1 MPAEDGAA
9 SSEKRAPMTSR
20 AESDSRS
27 PMTAYPHIFSPLT
40 IKGMTLRNRICSTGH
55 MASWMHHNGVP
66 NDRCRAY
73 FEERA
78 NGGIALVT
86 MGATSVREGDHPAY
100 FQNLDDRFIA
110 SYRTLTEAVH
120 SHGAKFI
127 AQFCPRGAQVHL
139 SEFCEPMPSAPV
151 ARVVPDIINPPMLAS
166 EHVAS
171 WSVEDLEDLAACCG
185 RAAWRARAGGADG
198 VELHAHQHHLFSQ
211 FLSPACNG
219 RDDGYGGDFA
229 GRARLLVDSL
239 TAMRQAVGAD
249 FVVGARLKA
258 HDMHPEGYDEQDCV
272 RLIEMLKAKG
282 LIDYVSLTVGGAVH
296 HTGSL
301 YMREAAQLERVA
313 RVRRAIDLPVIHAGG
328 IVTPEVAEA
337 ALAEGCLDVV
347 GITKGHFADP
357 HFVNKL
363 REGRREEI
371 RLCIRCQFCCD
382 GGEGPVGCIYN
393 PVTGREREWAS
404 PAPAPVRRRVVI
416 VGAGPAGM
424 EAAITA
430 SERGHEVIVLE
441 RADRVGGQVN
451 LAGAAPLRRGFSTI
465 AEFYQRQ
472 AAGGRFEVRS
482 GVEATVDNILELNAD
497 AVILATGSR
506 PIRTR
511 IDGSDEEALTVPEVL
526 AGKAD
531 GCERVLIVD
540 RDGHA
545 PAFVAADHLRCAGA
559 AVTFVA
565 AMARA
570 GADLG
575 ERDAALLCQRLADHG
590 VTFIVG
596 HDLARVGGAGATLR
610 SIFTGEELAVGPF
623 DEIVVAAGS
632 RPYSPL
638 AEELEGKVCELHVIG
653 AASAS
658 RFIFEATVDGARIG
672 HAI

>member
-1 MPAEDGAA
+1 
-9 SSEKRAPMTSR
+9 MT
-20 AESDSRS
+20 D
-27 PMTAYPHIFSPLT
+27 YPNIFSPLT

-55 MASWMHHNGVP
+55 MASWMHHNGLP

-78 NGGIALVT
+78 RGGIALVT
-86 MGATSVREGDHPAY
+86 LGATSVREGDHPAY

-110 SYRTLTEAVH
+110 SYRTLTQAVH
-120 SHGAKFI
+120 RHGARFI

-139 SEFCEPMPSAPV
+139 SEFCEPVPSAPV
-151 ARVVPDIINPPMLAS
+151 ARVVPGVINPPVLAS

-171 WSVEDLEDLAACCG
+171 WSAEDLEDLAACCG

-198 VELHAHQHHLFSQ
+198 VELHAHQHHLYSQ
-211 FLSPACNG
+211 FLSPACNR
-219 RDDGYGGDFA
+219 RDDAYGGSFS

-239 TAMRQAVGAD
+239 TAMRQTVGED
-249 FVVGARLKA
+249 FVVGVRLKA
-258 HDMHPEGYDEQDCV
+258 HDMHPDGCDEQDCV
-272 RLIEMLKAKG
+272 RLIELLQSRG
-282 LIDYVSLTVGGAVH
+282 LIDYVSLTVGAAVH

-301 YMREAAQLERVA
+301 YMPEAAQLDRVA
-313 RVRRAIDLPVIHAGG
+313 RVRRAIDLPVFHAGG

-347 GITKGHFADP
+347 GITKGHFADA

-363 REGRREEI
+363 RQGRRQEI

-393 PVTGREREWAS
+393 PVTGREKDWAA
-404 PAPAPVRRRVVI
+404 PAPASVRRRVVI

-430 SERGHEVIVLE
+430 SERGHDVIVLE
-441 RADRVGGQVN
+441 KESRVGGQVW

-472 AAGGRFEVRS
+472 AGLGRFEVRS
-482 GVEATVDNILELNAD
+482 GVEATAHNILALTPD
-497 AVILATGSR
+497 AVILATGSMPVR
-506 PIRTR
+506 AR
-511 IDGSDEEALTVPEVL
+511 IDGYGKEALTVPEVL

-531 GCERVLIVD
+531 GCKRVLVVD

-545 PAFVAADHLRCAGA
+545 PAFVAADHLRCAGVS
-559 AVTFVA
+559 VTFVA

-575 ERDAALLCQRLADHG
+575 ERDAALLCQRLAGAG
-590 VTFIVG
+590 VNFIVG
-596 HDLARVGGAGATLR
+596 YDLLHANGTGATLR
-610 SIFTGEELAVGPF
+610 SIFTDEEQSVGPF
-623 DEIVVAAGS
+623 DETVVAAGS
-632 RPYSPL
+632 RPRNSL
-638 AEELEGKVCELHVIG
+638 ATALEGRVSELHVIG

-658 RFIFEATVDGARIG
+658 RFIFEATTDGVRTG

>member
-1 MPAEDGAA
+1 
-9 SSEKRAPMTSR
+9 
-20 AESDSRS
+20 
-27 PMTAYPHIFSPLT
+27 MTALPHIFSPLT
-40 IKGMTLRNRICSTGH
+40 VKGMTLRNRICSTGH

-78 NGGIALVT
+78 KGGIALVT
-86 MGATSVREGDHPAY
+86 LGATAVREGDHPAY
-100 FQNLDDRFIA
+100 FQNLDDRFIT
-110 SYRTLTEAVH
+110 SYRTLTQAVH
-120 SHGAKFI
+120 RHGARFI
-127 AQFCPRGAQVHL
+127 AQFCPRGAQIHL
-139 SEFCEPMPSAPV
+139 SEFCESMPTAPA
-151 ARVVPDIINPPMLAS
+151 AREVPGVIRPPIPAS

-171 WSVEDLEDLAACCG
+171 WSEEDLEDLVACCG

-198 VELHAHQHHLFSQ
+198 VELHAHQHHLLSQ
-211 FLSPACNG
+211 FLSPACNR
-219 RDDGYGGDFA
+219 RDDAYGGSFA
-229 GRARLLVDSL
+229 GRARLLVDAL
-239 TAMRQAVGAD
+239 TAMRQAVGDD
-249 FVVGARLKA
+249 FVVGVRLKA
-258 HDMHPEGYDEQDCV
+258 HDMHPDGYDEQDCV
-272 RLIEMLKAKG
+272 RLIEYLKSKG
-282 LIDYVSLTVGGAVH
+282 LIDYVSLTIGGAVH
-296 HTGSL
+296 HTGSM
-301 YMREAAQLERVA
+301 YMQEAAQLERVA
-313 RVRRAIDLPVIHAGG
+313 RVRRAIDLPVFHAGG

-337 ALAEGCLDVV
+337 ALADGCLDVV
-347 GITKGHFADP
+347 GITKGHFADA

-363 REGRREEI
+363 RDGQREEI

-393 PVTGREREWAS
+393 PVTGREIDWATPV
-404 PAPAPVRRRVVI
+404 PALRRRRVVI

-441 RADRVGGQVN
+441 KADRVGGQVH
-451 LAGAAPLRRGFSTI
+451 LAGAAQLRRGFLTI

-472 AAGGRFEVRS
+472 AASGRFEVRL
-482 GVEATVDNILELNAD
+482 GVEATQSNIMALNPD
-497 AVILATGSR
+497 AVVLATGSEPVR
-506 PIRTR
+506 ARV
-511 IDGSDEEALTVPEVL
+511 DGCNKETLTVHEVL
-526 AGKAD
+526 EGRAD
-531 GCERVLIVD
+531 GCRRVLIVD

-545 PAFVAADHLRCAGA
+545 PAFVAADHLRSEGS

-575 ERDAALLCQRLADHG
+575 ERDAAMLCQRLAEQG
-590 VTFIVG
+590 VTFLVG
-596 HDLARVGGAGATLR
+596 YDLAHINGSHATLR
-610 SIFTGEELAVGPF
+610 SIFTGEEQSVGQF

-638 AEELEGKVCELHVIG
+638 AAALEGKMHELHVVG

-658 RFIFEATVDGARIG
+658 RFIFEATTDGARIG

>member
-1 MPAEDGAA
+1 
-9 SSEKRAPMTSR
+9 
-20 AESDSRS
+20 
-27 PMTAYPHIFSPLT
+27 
-40 IKGMTLRNRICSTGH
+40 MTLRNRICSTGH

-78 NGGIALVT
+78 RGGIALVT
-86 MGATSVREGDHPAY
+86 LGATSVREGDHPAY

-110 SYRTLTEAVH
+110 SYRTLTQAVH
-120 SHGAKFI
+120 RHGAKFI

-151 ARVVPDIINPPMLAS
+151 ARVVPGVINQPVLAS

-171 WSVEDLEDLAACCG
+171 WSSEDLEDLAACCG

-211 FLSPACNG
+211 FLSPACNR
-219 RDDGYGGDFA
+219 RDDAYGGSFS
-229 GRARLLVDSL
+229 GRARLLVDAL
-239 TAMRQAVGAD
+239 TAMRQAVGKD
-249 FVVGARLKA
+249 FVVGVRLKA
-258 HDMHPEGYDEQDCV
+258 HDMHPDGYDEQDCV
-272 RLIEMLKAKG
+272 RLIELLRSQG

-301 YMREAAQLERVA
+301 YMPEAAQLERVA
-313 RVRRAIDLPVIHAGG
+313 RVRRAIDLPVFHAGG

-347 GITKGHFADP
+347 GITKGHFADA
-357 HFVNKL
+357 HFVSKL

-393 PVTGREREWAS
+393 PVTGREQDWAT
-404 PAPAPVRRRVVI
+404 PAPAQMRRRVAV

-430 SERGHEVIVLE
+430 SKRGHEVIVLE
-441 RADRVGGQVN
+441 KADRVGGQVN
-451 LAGAAPLRRGFSTI
+451 LAGAAPLRRGFLTI

-472 AAGGRFEVRS
+472 TDSGRFEVRL
-482 GVEATVDNILELNAD
+482 GVEATRDTILALHPD
-497 AVILATGSR
+497 TVVLATGSES
-506 PIRTR
+506 IRAG
-511 IDGSDEEALTVPEVL
+511 IDGCKRKPLTVHEVL
-526 AGKAD
+526 AGRAD
-531 GCERVLIVD
+531 SCHRVLIVD

-545 PAFVAADHLRCAGA
+545 PAFVAADHLSCAGVS
-559 AVTFVA
+559 VTFVA

-575 ERDAALLCQRLADHG
+575 ERDAAMLCQRLGEQG

-596 HDLARVGGAGATLR
+596 QDVVRVDGSRATLS
-610 SIFTGEELAVGPF
+610 SIFTDDDESVGPF

-632 RPYSPL
+632 RPHNPL
-638 AEELEGKVCELHVIG
+638 AAALEGKVPELYVIG

-658 RFIFEATVDGARIG
+658 RFIFEATVDGTRIG